1 VYFAILPTPNSGL
14 IPTRSTPDP
23 TRDPCPV
30 IRIAEGSVNAFDSA
44 RVARLAS
51 RVSSFAWRP
60 LRMEFPRK
68 LLILGLLANF
78 TLLSQASTQPVHAR
92 HAMVVTVHAL
102 ASQVGVEILQAG
114 GNAVDAA
121 VATGFALAVVHP
133 PAGNIGGGGFM
144 LIRMADGKTH
154 FLDYREKAP
163 EAASRDMYLDAQGN
177 VVDGASEFGYKSIG
191 VPGSVAG
198 MVYAEQKYG
207 KLTLKQ
213 VMAPAIELARDG
225 YALTWGEAED
235 FHDRY
240 LAQYPE
246 SRRVFQR
253 NGDYYKPGEIFRQ
266 PDLAGTLERIAAQ
279 PDDFYHGALARELA
293 AAVQKGGGLIT
304 ADDLAHYEV
313 KEREP
318 VRGIY
323 RGYEVISAPPPS
335 SGGTVLLES
344 LNMLEGYALAK
355 MESRSAESVHF
366 TVEAFRRAFFDR
378 AEFMGDP
385 DFSRIPVAQLLDKR
399 YAAAWR
405 ETIDPQHASPSK
417 ELQRPAVFSELEQYA
432 AAHPP
437 TNASPESNHTTHYS
451 VVDAEG
457 NAVAVTTTIN
467 DWFGSRVT
475 ADGLGFLLND
485 EMDDFSAKPGVP
497 NADGLIQGAANAI
510 GPRKRPLSSMTPTI
524 VVHNGKTVMVLGSP
538 GSSKIITT
546 VANVLMGVVDYGMN
560 IQEAVNAPRFH
571 HQWLPDV
578 VNVEKW
584 FSPDALNTLRKMG
597 YNVQVGLGSGDDYSP
612 YWSDAECI
620 AIDEKTG
627 ERLGATDGRNSN
639 GKAVGY

>member
-1 VYFAILPTPNSGL
+1 MK
-14 IPTRSTPDP
+14 
-23 TRDPCPV
+23 C
-30 IRIAEGSVNAFDSA
+30 
-44 RVARLAS
+44 
-51 RVSSFAWRP
+51 
-60 LRMEFPRK
+60 
-68 LLILGLLANF
+68 LGLAVALVALAAAPA
-78 TLLSQASTQPVHAR
+78 SASTAPVHAQ
-92 HAMVVTVHAL
+92 HGMVVTVHAL
-102 ASQVGVEILQAG
+102 ASQVGAEILQSG

-144 LIRMADGKTH
+144 LIRMADGKAH

-163 EAASRDMYLDAQGN
+163 AAATRDMYLDAQGN
-177 VVDGASEFGYKSIG
+177 VIPGASEIGYKSIG

-207 KLTLKQ
+207 KLNLKR
-213 VMAPAIELARDG
+213 VMAPAIRLAREG
-225 YALTWGEAED
+225 YALTWEEAGD
-235 FHDRY
+235 FHDSH
-240 LAQYPE
+240 LAEFAE

-253 NGDYYKPGEIFRQ
+253 NGDFYKAGEIFRQ
-266 PDLAGTLERIAAQ
+266 PDLARTLERIADR
-279 PDDFYHGALARELA
+279 PDDFYHGTLARELA
-293 AAVQKGGGLIT
+293 AAMRKGGGLIT

-318 VRGIY
+318 VRGSY
-323 RGYEVISAPPPS
+323 RGYDVLSAPPPS
-335 SGGTVLLES
+335 SGGTVLIES
-344 LNMLEGYALAK
+344 LNILEGYDLAK
-355 MESRSAESVHF
+355 MESRSAESMHY

-385 DFSRIPVAQLLDKR
+385 DFSKIPVAQLVDKK

-405 ETIDPQHASPSK
+405 ESIDPTHASVSVDLK
-417 ELQRPAVFSELEQYA
+417 RPAIFSELETYA
-432 AAHPP
+432 SSHPP
-437 TNASPESNHTTHYS
+437 AEPHEGNHTTHYS
-451 VVDAEG
+451 VVDADG
-457 NAVAVTTTIN
+457 NAVSVTTTIN

-485 EMDDFSAKPGVP
+485 EMDDFSAKPGAP

-510 GPRKRPLSSMTPTI
+510 GPGKRPLSSMTPTI
-524 VVHNGKTVMVLGSP
+524 VVHDGKAVLVLGSP

-571 HQWLPDV
+571 NQWMPDV

-584 FSPDALNTLRKMG
+584 TSPDALNTLRKMG
-597 YNVQVGLGSGDDYSP
+597 YKVQIGLGPHGEAP

-620 AIDEKTG
+620 AIDAKSG
-627 ERLGATDGRNSN
+627 DRLGATDGRNSN